1 MNKPCKGFED
11 VLSCYKEVVRRITM
25 SGPTNFVPIINKAIE
40 IVRITGEYHILV
52 IIADG
57 QVSDEHDQVKSQYHR
72 ICIRAKP
79 NLPAHLI

>member
-1 MNKPCKGFED
+1 M
-11 VLSCYKEVVRRITM
+11 RRITM

-57 QVSDEHDQVKSQYHR
+57 QVSDEHDQVNHNIIASALEQNL
-72 ICIRAKP
+72 IC
-79 NLPAHLI
+79 LHT

>member
-1 MNKPCKGFED
+1 MNKPCKGFEN
-11 VLSCYKEVVRRITM
+11 VLSCYKEVV
-25 SGPTNFVPIINKAIE
+25 TNFVPIINKAIE

-57 QVSDEHDQVKSQYHR
+57 QVSDEHDQVKSLYHR

-79 NLPAHLI
+79 NLPAHLV